1 MQGRLVY
8 LFCLMGL
15 GFYLPSC
22 NSFKEP
28 DFKRIDNINLDKLGV
43 KESTLSLNLYYF
55 NPNNS
60 KLKLK
65 EVQGEAWIDG
75 NVLGMFSMDSL
86 IHIPARDSF
95 YLPVKLKVDMG
106 KLLKNSFAAFLS
118 NEVMLRVKGVAKV
131 GKSFVYINYPI
142 NYEGKQNIAALLK

>member
-1 MQGRLVY
+1 MQGRLFY
-8 LFCLMGL
+8 FFCLMVL
-15 GFYLPSC
+15 SFYLPSC

-65 EVQGEAWIDG
+65 EVQGKAWLDG
-75 NVLGMFSMDSL
+75 NAVAANFKNVNLLLG
-86 IHIPARDSF
+86 
-95 YLPVKLKVDMG
+95 
-106 KLLKNSFAAFLS
+106 NNTEFA
-118 NEVMLRVKGVAKV
+118 VA
-131 GKSFVYINYPI
+131 GP
-142 NYEGKQNIAALLK
+142 